1 MKQLVLALGALA
13 TASCATTGVEE
24 PVFNLV
30 SSDGSFEVRDYA
42 PTILAETTV
51 DGDAVGSRF
60 AGFGPLA
67 DYIFAKDRK
76 GEEIAMTAPV
86 TQAPREKIEMTAP
99 VTQKAEAGKWT
110 VGFTMPAGYTME
122 TLPKPG
128 NPAVT
133 LVEQP
138 GRKMAV
144 ISFSGFAGGGTM
156 ERKKQELLEKVSAAG
171 YVPKGEPVFAFYD
184 PPWTLPFL
192 RRNEVMIEVAER

>member
-1 MKQLVLALGALA
+1 MKQLVLALGALMA
-13 TASCATTGVEE
+13 AACATTGVEE
-24 PVFNLV
+24 PAFNLV
-30 SSDGSFEVRDYA
+30 LAEGQFEVRDYA

-51 DGDAVGSRF
+51 EGDAVRSRY

-110 VGFTMPAGYTME
+110 VSFTMPAGYTMD

-128 NPAVT
+128 NPAVI

-138 GRKMAV
+138 ARKMAV
-144 ISFSGFAGGGTM
+144 LSFSGMAGNATM
-156 ERKKQELLEKVSAAG
+156 ERKKSELLAKVSASG
-171 YVPKGEPVFAFYD
+171 YVAKGEPVFAFYD

-192 RRNEVMIEVAER
+192 RRNEVMVEIAGR